1 MLSQAE
7 ENRLAALRELSR
19 PDGPLSPTGPH
30 ATISNPR
37 WWDGAGPTESRDELH
52 ERLISDARA
61 AVPDLRQERRAIVMA
76 GPPGAGKTYA
86 RRQIL
91 GDRERQFLI
100 IDADG
105 FKEALLAEAIRDRSY
120 DSDIVPRAV
129 RDHPQ
134 IGAAHQP
141 LELASLVHEESSY
154 LAGRAR
160 SDSVKR
166 GDNVVIDTVL
176 GSADKARSISAQLE
190 AAGYDVQVVDVEVPF
205 EVSEARI
212 RQRWLDGN
220 EAARRGEGLG
230 GRWVPSD
237 FARNVFDGPDGRSR
251 PEANARMVA
260 EESPAVSRY
269 RVYRTTAEQAEAKAP
284 PVLETDM
291 SRASR
296 GGPLV
301 PTRSG
306 PTAKVPQARPLP
318 GITRAGRTTPTRTT
332 PGRVGPA
339 RADRG
344 R

>member
-1 MLSQAE
+1 MFSHADE
-7 ENRLAALRELSR
+7 SRLVALRELSR
-19 PDGPLSPTGPH
+19 TGGPLSPDAPT
-30 ATISNPR
+30 ATINNPI
-37 WWDGAGPTESRDELH
+37 WWDSAGPTAIRDELH
-52 ERLISDARA
+52 ERLISDARS
-61 AVPDLRQERRAIVMA
+61 AVPDLKQERRAISMA
-76 GPPGAGKTYA
+76 GPPGAGKGYA
-86 RRQIL
+86 RKQLL
-91 GDRERQFLI
+91 GERERHFLI
-100 IDADG
+100 IDADN
-105 FKEALLAEAIRDRSY
+105 FTESLLPEAIRDGTY
-120 DSDIVPRAV
+120 DSDIVPGAV

-134 IGAAHQP
+134 IGAIQQP

-154 LAGRAR
+154 LAKRSSFESIRA
-160 SDSVKR
+160 

-176 GSADKARSISAQLE
+176 GSADKARRISAQLE

-260 EESPAVSRY
+260 EESPAVSWY
-269 RVYRTTAEQAEAKAP
+269 RVYRTSAEQAEVKAGP
-284 PVLETDM
+284 TLETDM
-291 SRASR
+291 SRATR

-306 PTAKVPQARPLP
+306 PAAEVPQARVLP
-318 GITRAGRTTPTRTT
+318 GIARAGRTTP
-332 PGRVGPA
+332 GRAGPA
-339 RADRG
+339 RVDRG